1 MQSYTFKVISITRG
15 VSAQATRPSSSIRD
29 GWGTPRNRPQ
39 LLDQPDQQQWTESD
53 DSPHAA

>member
-15 VSAQATRPSSSIRD
+15 VSSQATRPSSVRD

-39 LLDQPDQQQWTESD
+39 LLTQQDQQQWSESD
-53 DSPHAA
+53 DTPQAA